1 MVLIGAILDT
11 IKQVFFL
18 ILNSLSAT
26 AREGWGNSE
35 KIRIFGTVC
44 RPGGQGGQRG
54 QGDPEGQGGQGGQG
68 DPGGQRGLGGL
79 GDPERNVGCLKPPD
93 TLDSLDT

>member
-35 KIRIFGTVC
+35 KILIFGTVC
-44 RPGGQGGQRG
+44 RPGGQRG
-54 QGDPEGQGGQGGQG
+54 QVDPEGQ
-68 DPGGQRGLGGL
+68 GGQRGLGGL